1 MVTVNDSGGARLQEG
16 VAALSGYAQVFYNNV
31 LASGVVP
38 QISMILGPCAGGAA
52 HSPALTD
59 FIIIA
64 TPAAAK
70 HVHHRTQGNRTG
82 DV

>member
-52 HSPALTD
+52 YSPALTD
-59 FIIIA
+59 FITCAIPA
-64 TPAAAK
+64 TAGMYITGP
-70 HVHHRTQGNRTG
+70 QG
-82 DV
+82 D